1 VSAEPG
7 VGERP
12 GVSERSGV
20 RDTPG
25 MKAASGAIAAHAVGD
40 PGKGPSANTAGPR
53 RATLSVILI
62 TKNEADNIDAC
73 LDSVAFADEIIVVD
87 SGSTD
92 ATRDIAAARG
102 ARVVLTED
110 WPGFGPQKNRALEL
124 AGGEWVL
131 SIDADERVTPE
142 LAREIQSILD
152 SDRRAAPFTAAAT
165 ATPGPSASSVYS
177 GAATAVSGDM
187 PCAYRIARLSNFGGR
202 WIRHSGWW
210 PDHVLRLFRRGTARF
225 KDVAVHESVV
235 TDRPVG
241 TLKGHFLHYPYAS
254 LEHYIAKINH
264 YSSEAAAMMHAR
276 GKRTSVLGAWGHATW
291 TFVRIYL
298 LRKGFLDGREGFILA
313 MMGAAGSFFRYTKL
327 LFLNRRQPK

>member
-1 VSAEPG
+1 MSAGQGPTLPPG
-7 VGERP
+7 TEQP
-12 GVSERSGV
+12 SGG
-20 RDTPG
+20 R
-25 MKAASGAIAAHAVGD
+25 
-40 PGKGPSANTAGPR
+40 AG
-53 RATLSVILI
+53 ATLSVIII
-62 TKNEADNIDAC
+62 TLNEAGHIGEC

-102 ARVVLTED
+102 AKVTLTDD
-110 WPGFGPQKNRALEL
+110 WPGFGPQKNRALDR
-124 AGGEWVL
+124 AGCDWVL

-142 LAREIQSILD
+142 LAAEI
-152 SDRRAAPFTAAAT
+152 RAVLRASAGGEPAA
-165 ATPGPSASSVYS
+165 G
-177 GAATAVSGDM
+177 GAAVPPGGEPS
-187 PCAYRIARLSNFGGR
+187 AYRIARLSNFGGR

-235 TDRPVG
+235 TDRPVA
-241 TLKGHFLHYPYAS
+241 TLKEHFLHYPYDS
-254 LEHYIAKINH
+254 LEQFIAKINH

-276 GKRTSVLGAWGHATW
+276 GRRTSVLNAWAHAFW
-291 TFVRIYL
+291 TFVRIYV

-327 LFLNRRQPK
+327 LFLNKRQPK